1 MKQRRLTTAARALG
15 LLLTASPLLV
25 ASSAWAGPCVTASV
39 ATYEAS
45 GFSCSVGS
53 VTFSNIVVTTP
64 TSGSGTVALGS
75 FSPFTSGTENGL
87 SLSYSAN
94 TGTTAN
100 SAADV
105 AWTYNVSGL
114 GIEDAF
120 MSFTGTTIGTG
131 SASLSET
138 LSNGATLSLTHP
150 GSTSTTFPSI
160 DELSVLKDQND
171 FSGPA
176 GSAETSL
183 LQNGFSVDTP
193 VTEPGTLALLATACL
208 GLGWFGRHR
217 KRM

>member
-1 MKQRRLTTAARALG
+1 MKQRHLIAARAVG
-15 LLLTASPLLV
+15 LLLAASPLLV
-25 ASSAWAGPCVTASV
+25 TAPAWAGPCVTASV

-45 GFSCSVGS
+45 GFSCSVGP

-64 TSGSGTVALGS
+64 ISGSGTVALGE
-75 FSPFTSGTENGL
+75 FSAFTSGPENGL

-105 AWTYNVSGL
+105 AWTYNVSGP
-114 GIEDAF
+114 GIDDAF
-120 MSFTGTTIGTG
+120 ASFTGTTTGTG
-131 SASLSET
+131 AASLSET
-138 LSNGATLSLTHP
+138 LSNGATLSLTGP
-150 GSTSTTFPSI
+150 GSTTTTFPSI

-183 LQNGFSVDTP
+183 LQNGFSDTAVP
-193 VTEPGTLALLATACL
+193 EPGTLALLGTACL
-208 GLGWFGRHR
+208 GLGWFGRRR
-217 KRM
+217 KRVE